1 MSQDRETDSLGELA
15 DNCDLSRLG
24 IDPAEVAEA
33 SPVHDGHGS
42 RVYRI
47 VTARGSLILKWFAES
62 AQANEVRCYALLQ
75 RHGVPTLATHGWAED
90 AILLED
96 LESSS
101 GWRPATAG
109 DVESPD
115 VGVAVAEWY
124 RALHAAGRRVLAS
137 PEQKPAFLQR
147 EADALTPAV
156 VLETGQK
163 LGLAAD
169 PVWRLAAD
177 SIEALVEAMRAL
189 PETLNYNDFHWSN
202 LALSREQG
210 QPLQAI
216 VYDYHLLG
224 IGLAYSDCRNV
235 TSGLG
240 GTAAAAFMEA
250 YGPVDEQEALLDA
263 PVSVLSGLSVA
274 VQRPQ
279 LPAWSAALIRRS
291 ENGQLEK
298 ELRRALEALQAS

>member
-1 MSQDRETDSLGELA
+1 MSQDCETDSLGELA
-15 DNCDLSRLG
+15 DNCDLRRLG
-24 IDPAEVAEA
+24 IDPADVAEA
-33 SPVHDGHGS
+33 SLIHEGPGS

-47 VTARGSLILKWFAES
+47 VTARGSLILKWFTES

-75 RHGVPTLATHGWAED
+75 RHSVPTLATRGWTED

-96 LESSS
+96 LESSPS
-101 GWRPATAG
+101 WRPATAV

-137 PEQKPAFLQR
+137 PEERPAFLQR

-156 VLETGQK
+156 VLETGRK
-163 LGLAAD
+163 LGLAAG
-169 PVWRLAAD
+169 PIWRLAAA
-177 SIEALVEAMRAL
+177 SIEALGDAMRAL

-202 LALSREQG
+202 LALSRQQG

-224 IGLAYSDCRNV
+224 IGPAYSDCRNV
-235 TSGLG
+235 TSALSGR
-240 GTAAAAFMEA
+240 AATAFMEA

-263 PVSVLSGLSVA
+263 PVSVLFALSVA

-279 LPAWSAALIRRS
+279 LPAWSAALLRS
-291 ENGQLEK
+291 IENGQLERD
-298 ELRRALEALQAS
+298 LRRALEAL